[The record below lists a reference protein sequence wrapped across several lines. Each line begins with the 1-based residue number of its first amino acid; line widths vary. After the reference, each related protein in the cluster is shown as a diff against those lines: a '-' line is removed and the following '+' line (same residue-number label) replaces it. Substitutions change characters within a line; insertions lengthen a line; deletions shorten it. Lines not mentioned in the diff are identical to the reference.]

1 MKVSQNKIDDLNLE
15 LTIEVEAADYAEIE
29 RKKLAE
35 RKRTAD
41 FKGFRK
47 GMAPA
52 SLIKKFFGEQC
63 LVEAVNQVLSQ
74 ALDAHIKDNSLR
86 IIGEPLSS
94 ENQPEVE
101 WKDGNNFTFVF
112 DLGLYPEINFD
123 VVKDDKVPSYT
134 VTISA
139 KDKATMVENLKKY
152 YEEKNKSAEEQ
163 SAAKEE
169 KSDEDIEKEAA
180 ERLEAQFKNEAE
192 WRLSK
197 DIRDYFVNKAGISLP
212 EAFLKRWLLVANQ
225 GKVTKED
232 IEKEFDA
239 FLADFRWQL
248 VRGYLMKKYD
258 LLIDEKDLHEAA
270 EAFVTYQYAM
280 YGLGNLPKE
289 MIQEAVVNVLK
300 NQEQVQRIAENV
312 EDSKVMSK
320 LKEEITLEPTKITS
334 LKFKD
339 LK

>member
-101 WKDGNNFTFVF
+101 WTDGNNFTFVF
-112 DLGLYPEINFD
+112 DLGLYTEINFD

-169 KSDEDIEKEAA
+169 KSDEDIEKEAT

-258 LLIDEKDLHEAA
+258 LKIDEKDLHEAA